1 MDGPAVVVAFV
12 VTCAGASGEGDY
24 RLLMEGAQ
32 VPGYHWLRAIRVA
45 QENNG
50 GHEVSKR
57 THVIAAIGGDGV
69 GPELVTE
76 ALRLL
81 AAVSRLDG
89 FDCEVRSFPHSG
101 AHYRATGE
109 MLGEAA
115 LKEIAATESLLF
127 GAVGDPDLPLGTMER
142 GLLFGLSRGLG
153 FSVSVRPGTL
163 YADWL
168 TPLKNRAAGS
178 IDMVIVRDASED
190 ILAGQGAQMHAGTR
204 DEVTVALQAY
214 TAGSVERVL
223 RHAYALARGRRRRLS
238 VVTQANSIQAH
249 SIWTRIARELSAEY
263 PEVELEDVYPDAM
276 AARMVMEP
284 DSIDVV
290 ATTLWI
296 GGTLSDLLGAVVGGI
311 GLIGSCR
318 INPERKFGLFEP
330 AHGSAP
336 KYTGRNV
343 VSPLATFRSLA
354 MLLEYINEAP
364 SARRI
369 EAAIAR
375 AIESGRIRS
384 VSTRGPTRTT
394 DATDAV
400 IECL

>member
-1 MDGPAVVVAFV
+1 MDLSSEPAARQH
-12 VTCAGASGEGDY
+12 GA
-24 RLLMEGAQ
+24 
-32 VPGYHWLRAIRVA
+32 PGTTGVMLAR
-45 QENNG
+45 
-50 GHEVSKR
+50 KK
-57 THVIAAIGGDGV
+57 HVIAAMGGDGV

-81 AAVSRLDG
+81 EAVATADG

-101 AHYRATGE
+101 GHYRKTGE

-142 GLLFGLSRGLG
+142 GLLFSLTRGLG
-153 FSVSVRPGTL
+153 LSVSVRPGTL

-178 IDMVIVRDASED
+178 IDMVIVRDAAED
-190 ILAGQGAQMHAGTR
+190 ILSGQGAQIHPGTPR
-204 DEVTVALQAY
+204 EVTVALQAY
-214 TAGSVERVL
+214 TAGSVEQVL
-223 RHAYALARGRRRRLS
+223 RHAYALARRRRRRLT

-249 SIWTRIARELSAEY
+249 TLWTRLARELAPEY

-276 AARMVMEP
+276 AARMILEP

-311 GLIGSCR
+311 GLIGSSR
-318 INPERKFGLFEP
+318 FNPERRFGLFEP

-336 KYTGRNV
+336 KYTGKNV
-343 VSPLATFRSLA
+343 VSPLATFRALA
-354 MLLEYINEAP
+354 MLLETIGEAP

-369 EAAIAR
+369 EAAIAKSI
-375 AIESGRIRS
+375 ASGRVRS

-394 DATDAV
+394 EATDAV
-400 IECL
+400 IACL